1 LAAAA
6 FLGGQSRLKA
16 GCGQDCPPS
25 KDGFRPCTTS
35 HESNIAFSAK
45 GIYPAN
51 MASPAKRA
59 SLGIALVA
67 ALAVVLALLAV
78 LQYRWSLEISRAER
92 THIEASLNTSVNQF
106 RQEFYREL
114 TQVSTAFHSDPA
126 AEPDDFWSSYAERYQ
141 AWTRTASHPDLVAGV
156 FVWQAGPPTPG
167 NAPRLLQ
174 LRPADGQFEPVDW
187 PASLAGLRA
196 GMQPPEP
203 RTFAWGAWTLE
214 ERIPALVRPIFNFSG
229 PRRRPGTGP
238 RGEMGARQAQPP
250 APPNLLGFAIVE
262 LNRAALDRLLG
273 ELAQRYFAGPDGFIY
288 NVVVVS
294 GAADNSVVYRSD
306 PQLTAASLNPPDAR
320 AALVPATPAENRA
333 IEGMPPRDLSATRR
347 RPGRGG
353 GGFAR
358 TRGAIILPSAAEPPW
373 QLLARHKGG
382 SLESVVAADRRRNLL
397 LSFGV
402 LLLLAVSMA
411 LIILSTQR
419 ARRLARLQME
429 FVAGVSHE
437 LRTPVAV
444 ICSAADNLAEGF
456 VGGKDQVKEY
466 GALIRNEGRRLAGMI
481 EQILRFAAGQS
492 RPASYDL
499 GPVAVSETVAR
510 LLASISTLPEAEG
523 FTVEREI
530 DPDLPP
536 VQADA
541 AAFTHCLENLI
552 LNALK
557 YGGEKRWVRVSAGRT
572 EGGSRV
578 RIGVED
584 RGEGIDAA
592 DLPHIFEPFYRGKS
606 AQAAQIHGAGL
617 GLSLARDI
625 AEGMGGRLRV
635 SSERGRGSTFTLEL
649 PAATVAAEPLRH
661 TAQPTV

>member
-1 LAAAA
+1 MAPPAKPA
-6 FLGGQSRLKA
+6 FLR
-16 GCGQDCPPS
+16 
-25 KDGFRPCTTS
+25 
-35 HESNIAFSAK
+35 
-45 GIYPAN
+45 
-51 MASPAKRA
+51 
-59 SLGIALVA
+59 IALVA
-67 ALAVVLALLAV
+67 VLAAVLVLLAV

-92 THIEASLNTSVNQF
+92 TRIEASLNTSVSQF

-114 TQVSTAFHSDPA
+114 TQVSTAFHSDPT

-141 AWTRTASHPDLVAGV
+141 AWARTATHPDLVANV
-156 FVWQAGPPTPG
+156 FVWQAGTP
-167 NAPRLLQ
+167 ADSRLLQ
-174 LRPADGQFEPVDW
+174 LRPADGQFEAVAW

-196 GMQPPEP
+196 GMERMEEEARQTPGPGPEGAPPEL
-203 RTFAWGAWTLE
+203 RSFAWTLE
-214 ERIPALVRPIFNFSG
+214 ERIPALVRPIYNFSG

-238 RGEMGARQAQPP
+238 PGPRGTLPP
-250 APPNLLGFAIVE
+250 RVVLGFAIVE
-262 LNRAALDRLLG
+262 LNRAAIDRLLG
-273 ELAQRYFAGPDGFIY
+273 EMAQRYFAGPDGFIY
-288 NVVVVS
+288 NVMVVS
-294 GAADNSVVYRSD
+294 GAPDRNVIYRSD
-306 PQLTAASLNPPDAR
+306 PQLTAVSLNPPDAR
-320 AALVPATPAENRA
+320 AALVPATPFENRA
-333 IEGMPPRDLSATRR
+333 IEGMPPRDAA
-347 RPGRGG
+347 
-353 GGFAR
+353 AR
-358 TRGAIILPSAAEPPW
+358 TRGGRGGRSGGNRGAFIARARGALILPSVAEAPW
-373 QLLARHKGG
+373 QLLARHTGG
-382 SLESVVAADRRRNLL
+382 SLEAVVAADRRRNLL

-402 LLLLAVSMA
+402 LSLLAVSMA
-411 LIILSTQR
+411 LIIVSTQR

-456 VGGKDQVKEY
+456 VGAKDQVKEY

-499 GPVAVSETVAR
+499 GPVPVPEALAR
-510 LLASISTLPEAEG
+510 VLANISALPEAEG

-530 DPDLPP
+530 GPDLPP

-541 AAFTHCLENLI
+541 AALAHCLENLI

-557 YGGEKRWVRVSAGRT
+557 YGGEKRWARVRAGKT
-572 EGGSRV
+572 DDGSRV
-578 RIGVED
+578 RISVED
-584 RGEGIDAA
+584 RGAGIDPA

-625 AEGMGGRLRV
+625 AEGMGGRLDV

-649 PAATVAAEPLRH
+649 PAAGPQLRPAEEALPR
-661 TAQPTV
+661 TA

>member
-1 LAAAA
+1 MT
-6 FLGGQSRLKA
+6 
-16 GCGQDCPPS
+16 P
-25 KDGFRPCTTS
+25 
-35 HESNIAFSAK
+35 
-45 GIYPAN
+45 
-51 MASPAKRA
+51 PAKRA
-59 SLGIALVA
+59 FLRIALVA
-67 ALAVVLALLAV
+67 ALAAVLVLLAV

-92 THIEASLNTSVNQF
+92 TRIEASLNTSVNQF

-114 TQVSTAFHSDPA
+114 MQVSTAFHSDPT

-141 AWTRTASHPDLVAGV
+141 AWTRTATRPDLVANV
-156 FVWQAGPPTPG
+156 FVWPAGAPNPG
-167 NAPRLLQ
+167 SASRLLQ
-174 LRPADGQFEPVDW
+174 LRPTDGEFEPVDW
-187 PASLAGLRA
+187 PASLADLR
-196 GMQPPEP
+196 GRVEEEPRQPPGP
-203 RTFAWGAWTLE
+203 GPGGAWTLE
-214 ERIPALVRPIFNFSG
+214 ERIPALVRPIYNISG
-229 PRRRPGTGP
+229 PRWRRFG
-238 RGEMGARQAQPP
+238 GAPRQAEPP
-250 APPNLLGFAIVE
+250 APPPRVVLGFAIVE

-294 GAADNSVVYRSD
+294 GAPDPKVIYRSD

-320 AALVPATPAENRA
+320 AALVPAIPAENRA
-333 IEGMPPRDLSATRR
+333 IEGAPPRDPAARTRGGR
-347 RPGRGG
+347 GGRGG
-353 GGFAR
+353 GNRGTFLPRA
-358 TRGAIILPSAAEPPW
+358 RGAFIVPSAAEEPW

-411 LIILSTQR
+411 LIIVSTQR

-444 ICSAADNLAEGF
+444 NCSAADNLAEGF

-492 RPASYDL
+492 RPASYHL
-499 GPVAVSETVAR
+499 EPVAVSEAIAR
-510 LLASISTLPEAEG
+510 VLASISTLPEAEG
-523 FTVEREI
+523 FIVEREI
-530 DPDLPP
+530 EPDLPA
-536 VQADA
+536 VEADA
-541 AAFTHCLENLI
+541 AALSHCLENLI

-557 YGGEKRWVRVSAGRT
+557 YGGDQRWMRVRAAKSD
-572 EGGSRV
+572 GGSRV

-584 RGEGIDAA
+584 RGAGIDPA

-625 AEGMGGRLRV
+625 AEGMGGRLDAA
-635 SSERGRGSTFTLEL
+635 SEPGRGSTFTLEL
-649 PAATVAAEPLRH
+649 PAAAAEALPR
-661 TAQPTV
+661 TA

>member
-1 LAAAA
+1 
-6 FLGGQSRLKA
+6 
-16 GCGQDCPPS
+16 
-25 KDGFRPCTTS
+25 
-35 HESNIAFSAK
+35 
-45 GIYPAN
+45 
-51 MASPAKRA
+51 M
-59 SLGIALVA
+59 ALVA
-67 ALAVVLALLAV
+67 VLAAVLVLLAV

-92 THIEASLNTSVNQF
+92 TRIEASLNTSVTQF

-114 TQVSTAFHSDPA
+114 TQVSTAFHGDPA

-141 AWTRTASHPDLVAGV
+141 AWLRTAARPDLVSDV
-156 FVWQAGPPTPG
+156 FVWRAGSPAAG

-174 LRPADGQFEPVDW
+174 LRQPDGQFEPVDW
-187 PASLAGLRA
+187 PSSLAGLRT
-196 GMQPPEP
+196 GMEEESRQTSGLGPEGAPPEP
-203 RTFAWGAWTLE
+203 RPFARGTWTLE

-229 PRRRPGTGP
+229 PRRRLGSGPLGPMGT
-238 RGEMGARQAQPP
+238 RQAPP
-250 APPNLLGFAIVE
+250 SMLGFAIVE
-262 LNRAALDRLLG
+262 LSRAALDRLLG

-288 NVVVVS
+288 NVGVLS
-294 GAADNSVVYRSD
+294 GAPENKVVYRSD
-306 PQLTAASLNPPDAR
+306 PQLTAASLNPPDAQ
-320 AALVPATPAENRA
+320 AALVPATTAENRV
-333 IEGMPPRDLSATRR
+333 IEGLPRDFTATGRR
-347 RPGRGG
+347 TGRGGG

-358 TRGAIILPSAAEPPW
+358 TRGAPIPGRYRGALILPSAAEQPW

-402 LLLLAVSMA
+402 LFLLAVSMA
-411 LIILSTQR
+411 LIIVSTQR

-481 EQILRFAAGQS
+481 EHILRFAAGQS
-492 RPASYDL
+492 RRASYDPEPV
-499 GPVAVSETVAR
+499 PVAEAVNRV
-510 LLASISTLPEAEG
+510 LASIAPLPEAEG
-523 FTVEREI
+523 CSVEREI
-530 DPDLPP
+530 DPDLPL

-541 AAFTHCLENLI
+541 AALAHCLENLI

-557 YGGEKRWVRVSAGRT
+557 YGGEKRWVRVRASRAD
-572 EGGSRV
+572 GGSRV

-584 RGEGIDAA
+584 RGEGIDPA

-625 AEGMGGRLRV
+625 AEGMGGRLEV

-649 PAATVAAEPLRH
+649 PAGAAVGAEALPH
-661 TAQPTV
+661 PA

>member
-1 LAAAA
+1 
-6 FLGGQSRLKA
+6 
-16 GCGQDCPPS
+16 
-25 KDGFRPCTTS
+25 
-35 HESNIAFSAK
+35 
-45 GIYPAN
+45 
-51 MASPAKRA
+51 MAPPAKRA
-59 SLGIALVA
+59 FLRIALVA
-67 ALAVVLALLAV
+67 ALAAVLVLLAV

-92 THIEASLNTSVNQF
+92 TRIEASLNTSVNQF

-114 TQVSTAFHSDPA
+114 TQVSTAFHSDPT

-141 AWTRTASHPDLVAGV
+141 AWARTATRPDLVANV
-156 FVWQAGPPTPG
+156 FVWQAGGPL
-167 NAPRLLQ
+167 RQ
-174 LRPADGQFEPVDW
+174 LRPADGEFEPVDW

-196 GMQPPEP
+196 RVEEEPRQPPGP
-203 RTFAWGAWTLE
+203 GPGGAWTLE
-214 ERIPALVRPIFNFSG
+214 ERIPALVRPIYNISG
-229 PRRRPGTGP
+229 PRWRRFG
-238 RGEMGARQAQPP
+238 GAPRQAEPP
-250 APPNLLGFAIVE
+250 APPPRVVLGFAIVE

-294 GAADNSVVYRSD
+294 GAPDGKVIYRSD
-306 PQLTAASLNPPDAR
+306 PELTAASLNPPDAR
-320 AALVPATPAENRA
+320 AALVPSTPAENRT
-333 IEGMPPRDLSATRR
+333 IEGAPPRDLATRPR
-347 RPGRGG
+347 GGRGNRG
-353 GGFAR
+353 TFMPR
-358 TRGAIILPSAAEPPW
+358 TRGAFIVPSAAEEPW

-411 LIILSTQR
+411 LIIVSTQR

-492 RPASYDL
+492 RPASYHL
-499 GPVAVSETVAR
+499 EPVAVSEAIARVVA
-510 LLASISTLPEAEG
+510 SVSTLPEAEG

-530 DPDLPP
+530 EPDLPA
-536 VQADA
+536 VEADA
-541 AAFTHCLENLI
+541 AALNHCLENLI

-557 YGGEKRWVRVSAGRT
+557 YGGEQRWMRVRAGKSD
-572 EGGSRV
+572 GGSRV
-578 RIGVED
+578 RISVED
-584 RGEGIDAA
+584 RGAGIDPA

-625 AEGMGGRLRV
+625 AEGMGGRLDA
-635 SSERGRGSTFTLEL
+635 SSEPGRGSTFTLEL
-649 PAATVAAEPLRH
+649 PSAAAQALPR
-661 TAQPTV
+661 TA

>member
-1 LAAAA
+1 
-6 FLGGQSRLKA
+6 
-16 GCGQDCPPS
+16 
-25 KDGFRPCTTS
+25 
-35 HESNIAFSAK
+35 
-45 GIYPAN
+45 
-51 MASPAKRA
+51 M
-59 SLGIALVA
+59 ALVA
-67 ALAVVLALLAV
+67 VLAAVLAMLAV

-92 THIEASLNTSVNQF
+92 ARIEAALNTSVSQF

-114 TQVSTAFHSDPA
+114 TQVSTAFHSDPT

-141 AWTRTASHPDLVAGV
+141 AWARTAARPDLVANV
-156 FVWQAGPPTPG
+156 FVWQAGAPAPG
-167 NAPRLLQ
+167 NAARLLQ
-174 LRPADGQFEPVDW
+174 LRTGDGQFEAVEW

-196 GMQPPEP
+196 RVEDEARQTPGAGPGGPPPEL
-203 RTFAWGAWTLE
+203 RSFAWTLE
-214 ERIPALVRPIFNFSG
+214 ERIPALVRPIFNVAG
-229 PRRRPGTGP
+229 PQWRRNPP
-238 RGEMGARQAQPP
+238 ARQAEAP
-250 APPNLLGFAIVE
+250 APPPPRVVLGFAIIE
-262 LNRAALDRLLG
+262 LNRGALDRLLG

-294 GAADNSVVYRSD
+294 GAPDVKIIYRSD

-333 IEGMPPRDLSATRR
+333 VEGTPPRDPTVTRR
-347 RPGRGG
+347 RTERGGG
-353 GGFAR
+353 GGFASSRGSNRGPRGPFLAR
-358 TRGAIILPSAAEPPW
+358 TRAALILPSPAEPPW

-402 LLLLAVSMA
+402 LLVLAVSMA
-411 LIILSTQR
+411 LIIVSTQR

-444 ICSAADNLAEGF
+444 ICSAADNLAEGL
-456 VGGKDQVKEY
+456 VGAKDQVKEY

-492 RPASYDL
+492 RPPSYAL
-499 GPVAVSETVAR
+499 GPVPVSEAVAR
-510 LLASISTLPEAEG
+510 VLTNIAALPEAEG

-530 DPDLPP
+530 EPDLPP

-541 AAFTHCLENLI
+541 AALTHCLENLI

-557 YGGEKRWVRVSAGRT
+557 YGGEQRWVRVRAGRAD
-572 EGGSRV
+572 GGARV

-625 AEGMGGRLRV
+625 AEGMGGNLEV
-635 SSERGRGSTFTLEL
+635 ASERGRGSTFTLEL
-649 PAATVAAEPLRH
+649 LAAAPAAEPSRH
-661 TAQPTV
+661 AALPTA

>member
-1 LAAAA
+1 
-6 FLGGQSRLKA
+6 
-16 GCGQDCPPS
+16 
-25 KDGFRPCTTS
+25 
-35 HESNIAFSAK
+35 
-45 GIYPAN
+45 
-51 MASPAKRA
+51 MAPPAKRA
-59 SLGIALVA
+59 FLRIALVA
-67 ALAVVLALLAV
+67 ALSAVLVLLAV

-92 THIEASLNTSVNQF
+92 TRIEASLNTSVHQF

-114 TQVSTAFHSDPA
+114 TQVSTAFHSDPT

-141 AWTRTASHPDLVAGV
+141 AWARTATRPDLVANV
-156 FVWQAGPPTPG
+156 FVWQAGTG
-167 NAPRLLQ
+167 NPDSASRLLQ
-174 LRPADGQFEPVDW
+174 LRPADGEFEAVDW
-187 PASLAGLRA
+187 PASLAGLRGRVEVEA
-196 GMQPPEP
+196 RQPPGPGPGGPPPEL
-203 RTFAWGAWTLE
+203 RSFAWTLE
-214 ERIPALVRPIFNFSG
+214 ERIPALVRPIYKFSG
-229 PRRRPGTGP
+229 PRWRRGGP
-238 RGEMGARQAQPP
+238 PPRQAEPS
-250 APPNLLGFAIVE
+250 APRRVVLGFAIVE

-294 GAADNSVVYRSD
+294 GAPDGKVIYRSD

-320 AALVPATPAENRA
+320 AALVPSTPAENRA
-333 IEGMPPRDLSATRR
+333 VEGAPPRDPAARTRGGR
-347 RPGRGG
+347 GGRGG
-353 GGFAR
+353 GNRGTFMPR
-358 TRGAIILPSAAEPPW
+358 TRGAFIVPSAAEEPW

-382 SLESVVAADRRRNLL
+382 SLEAVVATDRRRNLL

-411 LIILSTQR
+411 LIIVSSQR

-456 VGGKDQVKEY
+456 VGGKEQVKEY

-492 RPASYDL
+492 RPASYHL
-499 GPVAVSETVAR
+499 EPVAVSDAMAR
-510 LLASISTLPEAEG
+510 VLASVSALPEAEG
-523 FTVEREI
+523 LTVEREI
-530 DPDLPP
+530 EPDLPA
-536 VQADA
+536 VEADA
-541 AAFTHCLENLI
+541 AALTHCLENLI

-557 YGGEKRWVRVSAGRT
+557 YGGEQRWMRVRAWKS

-578 RIGVED
+578 RIAVDD
-584 RGEGIDAA
+584 RGAGIDPA

-625 AEGMGGRLRV
+625 AEGMGGRLDA
-635 SSERGRGSTFTLEL
+635 SSEPGRGSTFTLEL
-649 PAATVAAEPLRH
+649 PAAGPTGHAAAEPLRQ
-661 TAQPTV
+661 AG

>member
-1 LAAAA
+1 
-6 FLGGQSRLKA
+6 
-16 GCGQDCPPS
+16 
-25 KDGFRPCTTS
+25 
-35 HESNIAFSAK
+35 
-45 GIYPAN
+45 

-59 SLGIALVA
+59 FLPIALVVVLA
-67 ALAVVLALLAV
+67 AVLALLAV

-92 THIEASLNTSVNQF
+92 TRIEASLNTSVNLF

-114 TQVSTAFHSDPA
+114 TQIPTAFRSEPT

-141 AWTRTASHPDLVAGV
+141 EWTRTAAHPDLVANV
-156 FVWQAGPPTPG
+156 FVWQAGASTPG
-167 NAPRLLQ
+167 RVARLLQ
-174 LRPADGQFEPVDW
+174 LGLTDGQFEPVEW
-187 PASLAGLRA
+187 PASLSGLRA
-196 GMQPPEP
+196 RLEDEARQPPGPSPEGTP
-203 RTFAWGAWTLE
+203 PELRSFSWTLE
-214 ERIPALVRPIFNFSG
+214 ERIPALVRPIVNF
-229 PRRRPGTGP
+229 TGP
-238 RGEMGARQAQPP
+238 RWLRGGGPPRQAEPP
-250 APPNLLGFAIVE
+250 APPPRVVLGFAIVE
-262 LNRAALDRLLG
+262 LNRAAMDRLLG

-288 NVVVVS
+288 NVLVVS
-294 GAADNSVVYRSD
+294 GAPDSKVIYRSD
-306 PQLTAASLNPPDAR
+306 PQLTAASLNPPDAA

-333 IEGMPPRDLSATRR
+333 VEGAPPRDAAVTRR
-347 RPGRGG
+347 GGGRGRPGRGP
-353 GGFAR
+353 FLAR
-358 TRGAIILPSAAEPPW
+358 TRGVLILPSADEAPW

-382 SLESVVAADRRRNLL
+382 SLEAVVAADRRRNLL

-411 LIILSTQR
+411 LIIVTTQR

-456 VGGKDQVKEY
+456 VGAKDQVKEY

-492 RPASYDL
+492 RPASYAL
-499 GPVAVSETVAR
+499 GPVPVSEALDRVLGNIA
-510 LLASISTLPEAEG
+510 TLPEAEG

-541 AAFTHCLENLI
+541 AALNHCLENLVM
-552 LNALK
+552 NALK
-557 YGGEKRWVRVSAGRT
+557 YGGEQRWARLRAGKT
-572 EGGSRV
+572 DGGTRV

-584 RGEGIDAA
+584 RGAGIDAA
-592 DLPHIFEPFYRGKS
+592 DLPHIFEPFYRGKA

-625 AEGMGGRLRV
+625 AEGMGGRLEAR
-635 SSERGRGSTFTLEL
+635 SEPGRGSTFTLEL
-649 PAATVAAEPLRH
+649 PAAAPAPSAEPVAH
-661 TAQPTV
+661 AAQHSAQPTA

>member
-1 LAAAA
+1 
-6 FLGGQSRLKA
+6 
-16 GCGQDCPPS
+16 
-25 KDGFRPCTTS
+25 
-35 HESNIAFSAK
+35 
-45 GIYPAN
+45 
-51 MASPAKRA
+51 MAPPAKRA
-59 SLGIALVA
+59 FLRIALVA
-67 ALAVVLALLAV
+67 ALSAVLVLLAV

-92 THIEASLNTSVNQF
+92 TRIEASLNTSVHQF

-114 TQVSTAFHSDPA
+114 TQVSTAFHSDPT

-141 AWTRTASHPDLVAGV
+141 AWARTATRPDLVANV
-156 FVWQAGPPTPG
+156 FVWQAGTG
-167 NAPRLLQ
+167 NPDSASRLLQ
-174 LRPADGQFEPVDW
+174 LRPADGEFEAVDW
-187 PASLAGLRA
+187 PASLAGLRGRVEVEA
-196 GMQPPEP
+196 RQPPGPGPGGPPPEL
-203 RTFAWGAWTLE
+203 RSFAWTLE
-214 ERIPALVRPIFNFSG
+214 ERIPALVRPIYKFSG
-229 PRRRPGTGP
+229 PRWRRGGP
-238 RGEMGARQAQPP
+238 PPRQAEPS
-250 APPNLLGFAIVE
+250 APRRVVLGFAIVE

-294 GAADNSVVYRSD
+294 GAPDGKVIYRSD

-320 AALVPATPAENRA
+320 AALVPSTPAENRA
-333 IEGMPPRDLSATRR
+333 VEGAPPRDPAARTRGGR
-347 RPGRGG
+347 GGRGG
-353 GGFAR
+353 GNRGTFMPR
-358 TRGAIILPSAAEPPW
+358 TRGAFIVPSAAEEPW

-382 SLESVVAADRRRNLL
+382 SLEAVVATDRRRNLL

-411 LIILSTQR
+411 LIIVSSQR

-456 VGGKDQVKEY
+456 VGGKEQVKEY

-492 RPASYDL
+492 RPASYHL
-499 GPVAVSETVAR
+499 EPVAVSDAIAR
-510 LLASISTLPEAEG
+510 VLASISALPEADG
-523 FTVEREI
+523 LTVEREI
-530 DPDLPP
+530 EPDLPA
-536 VQADA
+536 VEADA
-541 AAFTHCLENLI
+541 AALTHCLENLI

-557 YGGEKRWVRVSAGRT
+557 YGGEQRWMRVRAWKS

-578 RIGVED
+578 RIAVDD
-584 RGEGIDAA
+584 RGAGIDPA

-625 AEGMGGRLRV
+625 AEGMGGRLDA
-635 SSERGRGSTFTLEL
+635 SSEPGRGSTFTLEL
-649 PAATVAAEPLRH
+649 PAAGPTGHAAAEPLRQ
-661 TAQPTV
+661 AG